1 MITCPSCRKQNQDHY
16 KFCLGCGA
24 ELPRPGAVSAPSVD
38 ETAPLGVPMAK
49 PDSKPDQI
57 GMGPYRSPAPPVAE
71 PAVIEDESTI
81 DGFASPVT
89 RTCPKCGQANPPTNR
104 FCATCGSRI
113 DDSPPKVSG
122 AQPTKIAEGIE
133 PSGVVFTA
141 LSPDGTESGTFPLPR
156 GSTTVGRDTGGIFAS
171 DSYMSRRHATVQPVK
186 DGVVV
191 RDEASLNGVFLK
203 LAAEQR
209 RPLSPGQI
217 FRIGQELIE
226 FQSLDPEGPDPDG
239 VEAMGSPIKG
249 YVGRITMVLGRESRG
264 SAFPVPET
272 GLSLGRERGEVLFSD
287 DGYVSGLHCRLSWE
301 DGQLYLT
308 DLGSSNGTF
317 VRLLAEE
324 KVNDGDIL
332 LMGQQLFRVT
342 M

>member
-1 MITCPSCRKQNQDHY
+1 
-16 KFCLGCGA
+16 
-24 ELPRPGAVSAPSVD
+24 VD
-38 ETAPLGVPMAK
+38 ETSPLGVPMAK

-57 GMGPYRSPAPPVAE
+57 GIGPYRAPAVVAPVAQ
-71 PAVIEDESTI
+71 PAVIADESTI
-81 DGFASPVT
+81 DGFSSPAI
-89 RTCPKCGQANPPTNR
+89 RSCPKCGQPNPPTNR
-104 FCATCGSRI
+104 FCATCGARI

-122 AQPTKIAEGIE
+122 AQPTKIAEGRE
-133 PSGVVFTA
+133 PSGVVLTA
-141 LSPDGTESGTFPLPR
+141 LSPDGTESGTYPLPV
-156 GSTTVGRDTGGIFAS
+156 GTTTVGRDTGGIFAS
-171 DSYMSRRHATVQPVK
+171 DSYMSRRHASVSPVK
-186 DGVVV
+186 GGLMV
-191 RDEASLNGVFLK
+191 RDEDSLNGVFVK

-209 RPLSPGQI
+209 RPLEPGQI

-226 FQSLDPEGPDPDG
+226 YEALDPQGPDPDG

-287 DGYVSGLHCRLSWE
+287 DGYVSGLHCRLSYE

-317 VRLLAEE
+317 VRVMGEE
-324 KVNDGDIL
+324 KLLEGDVL